1 MHEIRDKLR
10 HERAHLHEKSKRGFL
25 HFLFGRSTL
34 ILLLLAAQVFLLI
47 GLFARWQFS
56 AYAYGLSYVLSA
68 FMAVYLL
75 NRPMN
80 ATSRQTWLILILL
93 LPVLGTLLYIYVDMD
108 IGHRLVR
115 GRLEQIGKETDGLLP
130 RQERLMEAVRI
141 AEPELH
147 SLANYTLRVG
157 GFPIYTDTHVDY
169 FPQGEDKFPALLEA
183 LERAEKFIFME
194 YFIIDEGYMWGSVL
208 EILAR
213 KARQGVDVRVL
224 YDGTCAVFRLP
235 YRYPE
240 KLRAMGIQ
248 CKMLSPI
255 HPLVSTHYNNR
266 DHRKI
271 VVIDGHTA
279 FTGGINL
286 ADEYINRKEVYGH
299 WKDTAIMLRGP
310 AVRSFTLMFLQMW
323 HVTEWKVEYA
333 PYLSAP
339 IPPAPP
345 EPGFVLPYGDNPFD
359 DERVGEAIYLD
370 IINRAERYVH
380 IMTPYLI
387 IDGEMTCALT
397 LAAKRG
403 VDVKLILPHIPDKKS
418 AFSLAYTHYRE
429 LLRAGVQIFEY
440 TPGFVHA
447 KVFVSDDEKA
457 VVGTIN
463 LDYRSLY
470 LHFECAAYLFQ
481 MPVIDDIERDFHS
494 TLKRCQQVTLESMKH
509 DRLYRKVLGPLLKLF
524 APLM

>member
-1 MHEIRDKLR
+1 MHDVREKLKN
-10 HERAHLHEKSKRGFL
+10 ERAHLHEKGKRGFF

-34 ILLLLAAQVFLLI
+34 IILLLVAQVLLLF

-56 AYAYGLSYVLSA
+56 AYAYGLSYALSA
-68 FMAVYLL
+68 FMAFYLL

-93 LPVLGTLLYIYVDMD
+93 MPVVGTMLYIFVDLD

-115 GRLEQIGKETDGLLP
+115 GRLEQIGRETAGALP
-130 RQERLMEAVRI
+130 PSDALMEKLCVE
-141 AEPELH
+141 EPELYG
-147 SLANYTLRVG
+147 LARYTQRFG
-157 GFPIYTDTHVDY
+157 GFPIYANTRVDY
-169 FPQGEDKFPALLEA
+169 FPQGEDKFAALLEA

-224 YDGTCAVFRLP
+224 YDGTCAIFRLP
-235 YRYPE
+235 YHYPE
-240 KLRAMGIQ
+240 KLRAMRIP
-248 CKMLSPI
+248 CKMFSPLR
-255 HPLVSTHYNNR
+255 PFVSTYYNNR

-279 FTGGINL
+279 FTGGVNL
-286 ADEYINRKEVYGH
+286 ADEYINRKTVHGH
-299 WKDTAIMLRGP
+299 WKDTAIMLQGP

-323 HVTEWKVEYA
+323 NVTEREVDYA
-333 PYLSAP
+333 PYLNAP
-339 IPPAPP
+339 NPPLADC
-345 EPGFVLPYGDNPFD
+345 PGYVLPYGDNPFD
-359 DERVGEAIYLD
+359 GERVGEAVYLD
-370 IINRAERYVH
+370 IIDRAERYVH

-387 IDGEMTCALT
+387 INDEMITALT

-403 VDVKLILPHIPDKKS
+403 VDVKIMLPHIPDKKS
-418 AFSLAYTHYRE
+418 AFALAYTHYRE
-429 LLRAGVQIFEY
+429 LIGAGVHIYEY

-463 LDYRSLY
+463 LDYRSLC
-470 LHFECAAYLFQ
+470 LHFECAAYLYQ
-481 MPVIDDIERDFHS
+481 VPAIAAIEADFRR
-494 TLKRCQQVTLESMKH
+494 TLKRCQQVTPESMKG
-509 DRLYRKVLGPLLKLF
+509 DRFYRKALGALLKLF